1 MRDVWLS
8 MLLSALPVILSTISS
23 LYVPFHSMYKI
34 ASESHH
40 GYGRSDYEDEDY
52 DGYDRW
58 DSEFRRRRRPSKRPR
73 VSWGHL
79 LQRLLDRC
87 VISE

>member
-1 MRDVWLS
+1 MFCLG
-8 MLLSALPVILSTISS
+8 MPIILSVISA

-58 DSEFRRRRRPSKRPR
+58 DSEFRRRRRPSKRLR

-79 LQRLLDRC
+79 LQNSLDRC